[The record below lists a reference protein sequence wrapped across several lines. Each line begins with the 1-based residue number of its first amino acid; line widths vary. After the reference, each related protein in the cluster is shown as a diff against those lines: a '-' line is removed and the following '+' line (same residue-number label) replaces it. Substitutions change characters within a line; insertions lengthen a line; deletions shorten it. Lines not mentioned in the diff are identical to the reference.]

1 MTYVCDRNSQHA
13 LMSIGNSRVLA
24 CGASFTGCTAE
35 PAGLLGAP
43 FPISQHCFR
52 LEMWLALKGTLP
64 FCTLNRDPYIMS
76 TPLRWLH
83 LSLSGQYH
91 YLELV
96 NENQNNSH
104 LKMNSPKSQ
113 GWSYLELC
121 FLNTNPLPFLPQ
133 HITLKIK
140 HLF

>member
-43 FPISQHCFR
+43 FPISQHCFH

-76 TPLRWLH
+76 TPTVTMATPKPIRTI
-83 LSLSGQYH
+83 SLSRTCQRKPKQFTSKN
-91 YLELV
+91 EL
-96 NENQNNSH
+96 
-104 LKMNSPKSQ
+104 P
-113 GWSYLELC
+113 
-121 FLNTNPLPFLPQ
+121 
-133 HITLKIK
+133 
-140 HLF
+140 